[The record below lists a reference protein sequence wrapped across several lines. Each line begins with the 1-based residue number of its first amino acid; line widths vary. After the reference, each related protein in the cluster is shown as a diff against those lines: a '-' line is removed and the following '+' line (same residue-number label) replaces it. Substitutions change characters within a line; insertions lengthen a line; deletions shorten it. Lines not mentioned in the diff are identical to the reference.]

1 MVSYIPDIEPGG
13 AVLGWYAMA
22 MDISELRRK
31 EQLLAHSEAQHRAIV
46 EEQTELMALS
56 SSSGEL
62 LYVNPACARQHEQD
76 ARSLTGRNLF
86 DFVPAAEREAVRA
99 KLNRV
104 LNTGQPTTVESRIR
118 SSTGR
123 EHLVSWHN
131 SVQTDA
137 QGRRLLRSV
146 GRDIT
151 EQRRAEEKLRAS
163 EDFLTRTGRVAG
175 VGGWAVDLVTD
186 ALNWSSETRR
196 IHDVLP
202 DFVPT
207 LEGAI
212 DFYAPASKPLIE
224 AAIQECITT
233 GKAWD
238 LELQL
243 ITATGRPIW
252 VRAVGDAEFENGKAT
267 RLVGAFQDI
276 TERKRSDLALE
287 QQERM
292 PRTVSDNLPVFIAY
306 VDSTETVRFLN
317 ATGKQ
322 WLRISSDAAENRS
335 VRDLLGERHYE
346 STKAQM
352 RKAMAGTR
360 LQFETATG
368 TQSKVRHVLHTYVP
382 DVQADGSV
390 AGVFVLI
397 SDITEMKER
406 QQQLD
411 ALART
416 DTLTGLPNRRQV
428 DEKLR
433 DAALR
438 SQRDKQRFA
447 VMFLDIDH
455 FKRIND
461 SLGHASGDAVLH
473 EFGQR
478 LTAAVRE
485 TDVAARLSGD
495 EFVVLLGGVADEAN
509 AARVAQKILDA
520 IRVEFKVEGKT
531 LPLTTSVGV
540 ALSADHVISAGDMM
554 RSADAVLYQAKG
566 AGRDRFHMEHAAI
579 KRASPVAANK
589 AMAASA
595 VA

>member
-62 LYVNPACARQHEQD
+62 LYVNSACARQHEQD

-287 QQERM
+287 QQ
-292 PRTVSDNLPVFIAY
+292 
-306 VDSTETVRFLN
+306 
-317 ATGKQ
+317 
-322 WLRISSDAAENRS
+322 
-335 VRDLLGERHYE
+335 
-346 STKAQM
+346 
-352 RKAMAGTR
+352 
-360 LQFETATG
+360 
-368 TQSKVRHVLHTYVP
+368 
-382 DVQADGSV
+382 
-390 AGVFVLI
+390 
-397 SDITEMKER
+397 
-406 QQQLD
+406 
-411 ALART
+411 
-416 DTLTGLPNRRQV
+416 
-428 DEKLR
+428 
-433 DAALR
+433 
-438 SQRDKQRFA
+438 
-447 VMFLDIDH
+447 
-455 FKRIND
+455 
-461 SLGHASGDAVLH
+461 
-473 EFGQR
+473 
-478 LTAAVRE
+478 
-485 TDVAARLSGD
+485 
-495 EFVVLLGGVADEAN
+495 
-509 AARVAQKILDA
+509 
-520 IRVEFKVEGKT
+520 
-531 LPLTTSVGV
+531 
-540 ALSADHVISAGDMM
+540 
-554 RSADAVLYQAKG
+554 
-566 AGRDRFHMEHAAI
+566 
-579 KRASPVAANK
+579 
-589 AMAASA
+589 
-595 VA
+595 